1 MGPAGNGNGHLQ
13 TPQFFGP
20 TTDPLDGAS
29 ALGGADFN
37 GDGKG
42 DLALQGHPS
51 FLDTAEIYLGN
62 GDGTFSKANSYPLGN
77 SPQRNSFGIAIADFN
92 GDGKAD
98 IAASNVVL
106 LGNGD
111 GTFQGK
117 TQIGIADSFREPR
130 KAFVIEAN

>member
-1 MGPAGNGNGHLQ
+1 MGPAGKWGWLFQ

-62 GDGTFSKANSYPLGN
+62 GDGTFSKANNYPLGN
-77 SPQRNSFGIAIADFN
+77 SPQLNSFGIAIADFN